1 MGDNVPSHH
10 AMSDH
15 SYHAQPAQHALGIHK
30 EGDHE
35 LFDVVDDD
43 DRVLG
48 RMRRDDVHRWQLR
61 HRAAHVLVVNSRGEI
76 FVQRRSRLKE
86 CAPGL
91 WDTSVAGHVQSG
103 ESYAACA
110 VRELAEEIGLP
121 PATPLCQVG
130 YLKASADTEL
140 GVRRGFSVPVR
151 RTLDPVPGRDRG
163 RPVDEPGNAGAV
175 DDRPARGVHHDVS
188 ADRGPFPGMAARLA
202 ASLRNTADRPRSRL
216 RHTPLDRRLAF
227 VSTEPRCSPG
237 RDPTESSTGYARR

>member
-10 AMSDH
+10 AMSDRAH
-15 SYHAQPAQHALGIHK
+15 HVQPAQHALAINK

-48 RMRRDDVHRWQLR
+48 RMRRDDVHRWRLR
-61 HRAAHVLVVNSRGEI
+61 HRAAHVLVVNSHGEV
-76 FVQRRSRLKE
+76 FVQRRSTLKE

-130 YLKASADTEL
+130 YLKASRDTGWEFVAVFL
-140 GVRRGFSVPVR
+140 CRSDGPLVLCPEEIVDGRWTSPE
-151 RTLDPVPGRDRG
+151 TL
-163 RPVDEPGNAGAV
+163 AQWMI
-175 DDRPARGVHHDVS
+175 DRPEE
-188 ADRGPFPGMAARLA
+188 FTTTFRLIGA
-202 ASLRNTADRPRSRL
+202 RSR
-216 RHTPLDRRLAF
+216 
-227 VSTEPRCSPG
+227 EWM
-237 RDPTESSTGYARR
+237 RDSQRPAEIPPITSDHG

>member
-1 MGDNVPSHH
+1 MPAAQSKRAAVGIGNTMGDNVPSYH

-15 SYHAQPAQHALGIHK
+15 VRYARAAQHALAINK

-48 RMRRDDVHRWQLR
+48 RMRRNDVHRWQLR
-61 HRAAHVLVVNSRGEI
+61 HRAAHVLVVNSRGEV
-76 FVQRRSRLKE
+76 FVQRRSTLKE

-130 YLKASADTEL
+130 YLKASPDTGWEFVAVFLCRSDGPLVLCPEEIADGRWTSPE
-140 GVRRGFSVPVR
+140 
-151 RTLDPVPGRDRG
+151 TLAQWMIARPGEFTTTFRLI
-163 RPVDEPGNAGAV
+163 GARSREWLQ
-175 DDRPARGVHHDVS
+175 DSQRPAEI
-188 ADRGPFPGMAARLA
+188 PP
-202 ASLRNTADRPRSRL
+202 TACA
-216 RHTPLDRRLAF
+216 H
-227 VSTEPRCSPG
+227 G
-237 RDPTESSTGYARR
+237 

>member
-1 MGDNVPSHH
+1 
-10 AMSDH
+10 MSDH
-15 SYHAQPAQHALGIHK
+15 AQHALTINK

-35 LFDVVDDD
+35 LFDVVDDN

-61 HRAAHVLVVNSRGEI
+61 HRAAHVLVVNSHGEV
-76 FVQRRSRLKE
+76 FVQRRSTLKE

-130 YLKASADTEL
+130 YLKASPDTGWEFVAVFLCRSDGPLVLCPEEIADGRWTSPE
-140 GVRRGFSVPVR
+140 
-151 RTLDPVPGRDRG
+151 TL
-163 RPVDEPGNAGAV
+163 AQWMI
-175 DDRPARGVHHDVS
+175 DRPEE
-188 ADRGPFPGMAARLA
+188 FTTTFRLIGA
-202 ASLRNTADRPRSRL
+202 RSREWL
-216 RHTPLDRRLAF
+216 RDSQRSA
-227 VSTEPRCSPG
+227 EISPI
-237 RDPTESSTGYARR
+237 ARAHG